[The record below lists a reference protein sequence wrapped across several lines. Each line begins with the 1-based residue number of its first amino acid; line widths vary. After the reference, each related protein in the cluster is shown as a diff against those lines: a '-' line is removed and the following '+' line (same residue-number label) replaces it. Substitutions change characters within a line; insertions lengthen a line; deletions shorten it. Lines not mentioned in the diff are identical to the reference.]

1 MPSLRNVAR
10 TAPYMHNGHLATLRD
25 VVRYY
30 SDLDQNRLHAD
41 GERILKALRLSQSEQ
56 DDLLAFLDALSEGP

>member
-1 MPSLRNVAR
+1 
-10 TAPYMHNGHLATLRD
+10 MHNGHLATLRD